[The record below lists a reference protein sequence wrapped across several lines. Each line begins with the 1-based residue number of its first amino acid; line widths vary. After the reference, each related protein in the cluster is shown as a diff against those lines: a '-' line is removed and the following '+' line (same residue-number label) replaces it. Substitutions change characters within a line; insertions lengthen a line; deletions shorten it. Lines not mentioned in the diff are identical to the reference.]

1 MGEPKGLILM
11 TNKESEASGKMGGSE
26 AEAGV
31 KAGRRKEE
39 EGEAVRSGV
48 LGRAEA
54 GKRKKVGSAKAR
66 KKRRKKEP
74 EGSPVEEV
82 TMTAEEEKE
91 LKRWLASK
99 MRDPNFKRLSA
110 TKLNHEG
117 IATRLRS
124 LPSRIRGE

>member
-1 MGEPKGLILM
+1 M
-11 TNKESEASGKMGGSE
+11 TNQEPETHKKTAGRE

-31 KAGRRKEE
+31 KEGRRKGE
-39 EGEAVRSGV
+39 EGEAVGSGV

-54 GKRKKVGSAKAR
+54 GKRKKAGSAKGR
-66 KKRRKKEP
+66 KKGP
-74 EGSPVEEV
+74 EGSPVEDV

-91 LKRWLASK
+91 LKRWLAVK
-99 MRDPNFKRLSA
+99 VRDPNFKRLSA